1 MIPHISPLQDD
12 DAPNSINIPSQNRRR
27 PGFTKEMVLAGLT
40 IKSGTSAWDISHID
54 YLKHTLFHSSILVP
68 EKRFPVFLIWIGVPE
83 EGERVSAPP
92 RSAARSSLQRG
103 PQW

>member
-40 IKSGTSAWDISHID
+40 IKSGTSAWDISQID
-54 YLKHTLFHSSILVP
+54 YLKHTCSIPASLFR
-68 EKRFPVFLIWIGVPE
+68 KNGFLF
-83 EGERVSAPP
+83 S
-92 RSAARSSLQRG
+92 
-103 PQW
+103 